1 MEVAQRIP
9 GFDVVMMGHDHRRY
23 CGKVANIEG
32 DSVLL
37 INPASNGRVVGS
49 VDVVLK
55 MEHGKVLDKQVSGVL
70 TDVDKL
76 EPSKEFME
84 KFAPQYKAVND
95 FVSEKVGTFTESI
108 ATRPAYFG
116 PSAFI
121 DFIHSLQ
128 LELTGADV
136 SFAAPLSFDA
146 KIDKGDITISDM
158 FSLYKYEN
166 MLYTM
171 NLTGA
176 EIKGFGYLAL
186 LAAAVL
192 AIIYGAV
199 RGHVFFVVLGVLYVS
214 LGWIAL
220 CGLRILKPQE
230 ALVLTLFGKYIGTLK
245 GEGFYYVNPFC
256 SAVNPAAN
264 TKLSQ
269 SGDVDGAKNG
279 IVIAAGQTSGSIEV
293 AGNKKISLKIMTL
306 NNSRQKIND
315 CLGNPVEIGIAVMWR
330 VVDTAKAVFD
340 VDNYKEYLSLQC
352 DSALR
357 NIVRIYPY
365 DVAPNV
371 DTTGDGVADEGSLRG
386 SSEIVAE
393 RIRKE
398 IQQRVDAAG
407 IEIIEARITYLAYAT
422 EIAAVMLQRQQ
433 ASAIIDAR
441 KMIVDGAVG
450 MVEMALERLSE
461 NNVVALDDERKAAM
475 VSNLLVVLC
484 GNRDA
489 QPVVN
494 SGSLY

>member
-1 MEVAQRIP
+1 MQEKIITGRKHGMA
-9 GFDVVMMGHDHRRY
+9 
-23 CGKVANIEG
+23 
-32 DSVLL
+32 VLL
-37 INPASNGRVVGS
+37 
-49 VDVVLK
+49 
-55 MEHGKVLDKQVSGVL
+55 
-70 TDVDKL
+70 
-76 EPSKEFME
+76 
-84 KFAPQYKAVND
+84 
-95 FVSEKVGTFTESI
+95 
-108 ATRPAYFG
+108 
-116 PSAFI
+116 
-121 DFIHSLQ
+121 
-128 LELTGADV
+128 
-136 SFAAPLSFDA
+136 
-146 KIDKGDITISDM
+146 
-158 FSLYKYEN
+158 
-166 MLYTM
+166 
-171 NLTGA
+171 
-176 EIKGFGYLAL
+176 GYLAL

-192 AIIYGAV
+192 AIIFGAV

-293 AGNKKISLKIMTL
+293 AMNKKISLKIMTL